1 MERELSLQKEQLD
14 FEQQVWAKY
23 EDMRKNYE
31 EETNSRMDDLKENLA
46 AEKERIARQQIEM
59 KAAEKVNMAEFEAKV
74 REEYDRK
81 VQEFLEME
89 RKVWEDKERLAQEER
104 DRLDATNR
112 EKMRSIEL
120 ARIEFEDNV
129 RHKYQDLMAQEQEHW
144 KQLEEERAKKAK
156 ETQDRIE
163 TEYAEKRMQDD
174 IDKKAYEQALLAKA
188 DEDKKFL
195 EEEKNTAVRK
205 LEAQHVQLRVDMDK
219 AEMERKARD
228 KAELF
233 EYEEKLRTQ
242 CEEEKKAI
250 EADMKAE
257 MQKREAKMSEDMEKI
272 KADSREKER
281 QLSMK
286 MLEIEDEC
294 REKYDQ
300 LLDQEKENIRGEFA
314 SQAYQ
319 VNLENERR
327 HEVEVRTQA
336 MALQKDKD
344 AYEEQTRK
352 KYQDML
358 ADAET
363 KWKAQSDQ
371 LAASLEDERAA
382 KQEAI
387 ITRNRDD
394 QAARFAYEQQC

>member
-195 EEEKNTAVRK
+195 EEEKNDAVRK
-205 LEAQHVQLRVDMDK
+205 LEAQHVQLRIDMDR

-233 EYEEKLRTQ
+233 EYEEKLRQQ

-250 EADMKAE
+250 ETDMKGE
-257 MQKREAKMSEDMEKI
+257 MQKREAKMAEEMEKI

-300 LLDQEKENIRGEFA
+300 LLEQEKENIRGEFA

-327 HEVEVRTQA
+327 HDVEVRAQATQ
-336 MALQKDKD
+336 LQKEKD
-344 AYEEQTRK
+344 TFEEATRE

-358 ADAET
+358 SEAEG
-363 KWKAQSDQ
+363 KWKSQ
-371 LAASLEDERAA
+371 L
-382 KQEAI
+382 
-387 ITRNRDD
+387 DD
-394 QAARFAYEQQC
+394 LG